1 MGQIRVLETAVANR
15 IAAGEV
21 IERPA
26 SVVKELVENAVDA
39 GATRIVVQ
47 AQNGGKTLIQVSDN
61 GCGMDPDDA
70 LLCLEPHSTSKIRTT
85 EDIEAI
91 RTMGF
96 RGEAVPS
103 IASVSRFHLQTRL
116 AEAPIGTE
124 VLVEHGLVKEVREC
138 GCAPGTH
145 IRIQHLFGSMPG
157 RRKFLK
163 SHDTEDGHIQECVLM
178 QALAHPQ
185 TGFELILNDRQV
197 FFVPPNVDLRT
208 RLGLLLGKEILPNL
222 LPVRHEGFG
231 IRIEGYAALP
241 GETRPNRRDQRIF
254 INGRPAAA
262 DTIFYAIREAYGS
275 TVAKGRYPVV
285 VLYLEMDPKSV
296 DVNVHPAKRE
306 VRFRN
311 AKEIGDAVLAAL
323 QNALRTVA
331 VSGRPALAMP
341 LPGQPDIIPALMP
354 PPRLPSSSPSVSGAP
369 SSVRPSSVS
378 ASLPP
383 PAPVNRPP
391 PPAPAR
397 STAAPLAA
405 GKPAANLQKNQ
416 EPSRPQ
422 EPATPPPP
430 APRPAGNPEIAQLR
444 ILGMSQR
451 RYVVAEGPSG
461 LVLIDPRAAH
471 QRILFERLL
480 QAARS
485 EGSRPQQALLIPV
498 TIDFAPEE
506 SVLLQQNLERFQKLG
521 FAIGPFGGRTFI
533 VSAIPASLPDTDLV
547 PLLHEILD
555 DLRHSQEGRNR
566 FDDIRIA
573 KAAARHAISVRQT
586 ALSEAEARSLVQ
598 SLALC
603 EMPYAC
609 PEGRPTMINL
619 PYSDL
624 DRKFG
629 RNRNAG
635 QQDEEL

>member
-1 MGQIRVLETAVANR
+1 
-15 IAAGEV
+15 
-21 IERPA
+21 
-26 SVVKELVENAVDA
+26 
-39 GATRIVVQ
+39 
-47 AQNGGKTLIQVSDN
+47 
-61 GCGMDPDDA
+61 
-70 LLCLEPHSTSKIRTT
+70 
-85 EDIEAI
+85 
-91 RTMGF
+91 
-96 RGEAVPS
+96 
-103 IASVSRFHLQTRL
+103 
-116 AEAPIGTE
+116 
-124 VLVEHGLVKEVREC
+124 
-138 GCAPGTH
+138 
-145 IRIQHLFGSMPG
+145 
-157 RRKFLK
+157 
-163 SHDTEDGHIQECVLM
+163 M

-222 LPVRHEGFG
+222 LPVRHDGFG

-275 TVAKGRYPVV
+275 TVVKGRYPVV
-285 VLYLEMDPKSV
+285 VLYLEMDPKEV

-311 AKEIGDAVLAAL
+311 AKEIGDAVLTAL

-331 VSGRPALAMP
+331 SAGRPALVPA
-341 LPGQPDIIPALMP
+341 PGQADIIPALMP
-354 PPRLPSSSPSVSGAP
+354 PPRPAPVLQPESPTSSAPVS
-369 SSVRPSSVS
+369 RP
-378 ASLPP
+378 AENPP
-383 PAPVNRPP
+383 PARPPAAVPVNRPP
-391 PPAPAR
+391 PPAVPR
-397 STAAPLAA
+397 SAATTPAA
-405 GKPAANLQKNQ
+405 GKSAESSGTCPAAPRTQA
-416 EPSRPQ
+416 PPC
-422 EPATPPPP
+422 PPPV
-430 APRPAGNPEIAQLR
+430 PRPAGNPEIAQLR

-461 LVLIDPRAAH
+461 LVLVDPRAAH

-485 EGSRPQQALLIPV
+485 ESSRPQQALLIPV

-566 FDDIRIA
+566 FDDVRIA

-586 ALSEAEARSLVQ
+586 ALSEAEAKSLVQ

-619 PYSDL
+619 PFSDL

-629 RNRNAG
+629 RNRNSGA
-635 QQDEEL
+635 QDEEL